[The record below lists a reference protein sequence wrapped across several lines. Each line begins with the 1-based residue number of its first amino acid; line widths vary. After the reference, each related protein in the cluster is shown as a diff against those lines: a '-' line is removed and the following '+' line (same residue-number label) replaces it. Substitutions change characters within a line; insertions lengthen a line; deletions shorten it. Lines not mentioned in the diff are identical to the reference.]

1 MHDLKFKELH
11 HNQQDH
17 IKRRIAEI
25 VLAALFMTALILA
38 YSWVETI

>member
-17 IKRRIAEI
+17 IKKRVVEI
-25 VLAALFMTALILA
+25 VIAALLMSALIFA